1 MTMVIIN
8 SKLETDFLN
17 LLNIVCKLLL
27 EHEN

>member
-1 MTMVIIN
+1 MTMVIIT

-17 LLNIVCKLLL
+17 LLNIVRKLLL